1 MRRFDASYLALCTS
15 HSNTMKDTPS
25 KGDVTRLLNDWQA
38 GKAGAA
44 DALFEKVYQE
54 LRRIARGYI
63 ARERADMTLTPTG
76 LVNQACLKLLDEEQ
90 VEAQNRGHFF
100 AIVATKMRHFLVDY
114 ARRHNAAKRGQG
126 AGHDVFEDELYML
139 TQDRVDEILALDE
152 ALEKLAEEDPLQ
164 SQIVEMRYFGGY
176 TQEEIAEML
185 GISLKKVR
193 REWYLAKAWLKE
205 ILL

>member
-1 MRRFDASYLALCTS
+1 MP
-15 HSNTMKDTPS
+15 SNTPS

-44 DALFEKVYQE
+44 DALFDQVYHE

-63 ARERADMTLTPTG
+63 ARERQDHTITPTG
-76 LVNQACLKLLDEEQ
+76 LVNQACLKLLDEENL
-90 VEAQNRGHFF
+90 AAKNRAHFF

-114 ARRHNAAKRGQG
+114 ARRHNAAKRGKG
-126 AGHDVFEDELYML
+126 AENEPFEDEFYMF
-139 TQDRVDEILALDE
+139 TQDRVEEILALDE
-152 ALEKLAEEDPLQ
+152 ALAKLAAEDKLQ

-176 TQEEIAEML
+176 TQPEIAELL
-185 GISLKKVR
+185 GISLKKTR

-205 ILL
+205 ALSKG